1 MARGIHLK
9 QLRTADL
16 EAIGVPDDGLP
27 ETVDSDSGR
36 PASLLSEADP
46 VLAQT
51 IDEVRECLEATLLL
65 LEEALSAGTSELA
78 SRDIP
83 NDRGA

>member
-27 ETVDSDSGR
+27 ETADGEAGR
-36 PASLLSEADP
+36 SVSLLAEADP
-46 VLAQT
+46 VLSQT
-51 IDEVRECLEATLLL
+51 IGDVRECLEATLLL
-65 LEEALSAGTSELA
+65 LDEALSACSPEQGPPPGGP
-78 SRDIP
+78 R
-83 NDRGA
+83 

>member
-27 ETVDSDSGR
+27 KAADGESSR
-36 PASLLSEADP
+36 QISLLGEADP
-46 VLAQT
+46 VLART
-51 IDEVRECLEATLLL
+51 IDEVRQGLETTLHLL
-65 LEEALSAGTSELA
+65 NEALAGDNASEA
-78 SRDIP
+78 PPAVPGKRST
-83 NDRGA
+83 

>member
-27 ETVDSDSGR
+27 EAAEGGSGG
-36 PASLLSEADP
+36 PVSLLSEADP
-46 VLAQT
+46 VLANT
-51 IDEVRECLEATLLL
+51 INEVREGLEATLLL
-65 LEEALSAGTSELA
+65 LNDALSAGTSDQD
-78 SRDIP
+78 S
-83 NDRGA
+83 

>member
-16 EAIGVPDDGLP
+16 EAIGVPDDGLA
-27 ETVDSDSGR
+27 EAAVGESSR
-36 PASLLSEADP
+36 QLSLLAEADP

-51 IDEVRECLEATLLL
+51 IDEVRHGLETTLRLL
-65 LEEALSAGTSELA
+65 DEALAGDNPSQAPPVATGK
-78 SRDIP
+78 ITT
-83 NDRGA
+83 